1 MSPPPAAVIS
11 DDERRAIHEVLERR
25 LVHVAFQPIVRFDSG
40 EVFAYEA
47 LARPDHPAF
56 AGPLPLFAAA
66 EAEGLCGP
74 LGRLLRQL
82 SVEGCPDTRLFLNI
96 HPRELDEGYLVR
108 PDDALYLHDLPV
120 YLEITESLPLHL
132 FPHYKATLAEVKSR
146 GVRIAIDDLGAG
158 YSNLKYIADLEPA
171 VVKID
176 RDLVT
181 AMHLNERLIRLVQSI
196 VRLCE
201 SLDAEVVAEG
211 IETVE
216 EYEVLREVGVHYGQG
231 YLLARPAFPPPP
243 LAFPVEKKR

>member
-1 MSPPPAAVIS
+1 MIPFSAPPIQ

-25 LVHVAFQPIVRFDSG
+25 LVHVAFQPIVRFETG

-56 AGPLPLFAAA
+56 DGPLPLFAAA
-66 EAEGLCGP
+66 DAEGLCGP
-74 LGRLLRQL
+74 LGRVLREL
-82 SVEGCPDTRLFLNI
+82 STLGCPDRRLFLNI
-96 HPRELDEGYLVR
+96 HPSELDDGYLLR
-108 PDDALYLHDLPV
+108 PDDAIYLHDLPV
-120 YLEITESLPLHL
+120 HLEITESLPLHL
-132 FPHYKATLAEVKSR
+132 FPHYKAALAEVKSR

-171 VVKID
+171 IVKID

-181 AMHLNERLIRLVQSI
+181 ALHQNERLIRLVRSI

-216 EYEVLREVGVHYGQG
+216 EYRVLREIGVHYGQG

-243 LAFPVEKKR
+243 LAFPVEPMR